1 MAISVARETPSG
13 MVDESAVRPPQR
25 LRRPHRTFAA
35 ILLTPWLIG
44 FAVFFAYPLVTTG
57 YFSFTRFDLVSTPEW
72 IGLRNWEYF
81 LFQDPQV
88 WNAVRNTLWFMLIMV
103 PLRVL
108 FGLLVAQVLIG
119 IRRGGGVF
127 RTVFYLPYLAPP
139 VAATLGFLFLFNPAY
154 GPVNEALGW
163 VGIDGPLWF
172 NDASWS
178 KPGLLLMGMWGVG
191 DVMVIL
197 LAGLLDV
204 PTEQTEAAQIDGAN
218 AVQRFRYVTLPNI
231 APVLLFCLVTGVI
244 QASQYFTQAV
254 VAANV
259 ANGQANQGSGTAGS
273 LGYPDGSTL
282 TYVQWL
288 YQMGFRN
295 FALGYASVLALVLL
309 AVTAGF
315 AYLLLRRS
323 SFFREGTAA

>member
-1 MAISVARETPSG
+1 MAITVAQRPPSG
-13 MVDESAVRPPQR
+13 LVGKSTVRAPGR
-25 LRRPHRTFAA
+25 LRRPHRSFAA
-35 ILLTPWLIG
+35 LLLAPWLIG
-44 FAVFFAYPLVTTG
+44 FAVFFVYPLVATG
-57 YFSFTRFDLVSTPEW
+57 YLSFTRFNLVSTPEW
-72 IGLRNWEYF
+72 VGLRNWEYF

-88 WNAVRNTLWFMLIMV
+88 WKAVRNTLWFMLIMV

-108 FGLLVAQVLIG
+108 FGLVVAHVLIG

-139 VAATLGFLFLFNPAY
+139 VAATLGFLFLFNPSY
-154 GPVNEALGW
+154 GPVNEVLGW
-163 VGIDGPLWF
+163 VGVDGPLWF
-172 NDASWS
+172 NDPSWS

-218 AVQRFRYVTLPNI
+218 ALQRFRYVTLPNI
-231 APVLLFCLVTGVI
+231 APVLMFCLVTGVI

-254 VAANV
+254 VAAKV
-259 ANGQANQGSGTAGS
+259 ANGQANQGAGTAS
-273 LGYPDGSTL
+273 TLGYPDGSTL

-323 SFFREGTAA
+323 AFFREGAAA